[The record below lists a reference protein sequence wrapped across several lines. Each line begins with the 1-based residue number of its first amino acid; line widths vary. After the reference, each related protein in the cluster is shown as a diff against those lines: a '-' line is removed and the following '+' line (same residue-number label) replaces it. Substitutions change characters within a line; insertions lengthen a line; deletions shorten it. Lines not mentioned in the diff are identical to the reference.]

1 MFIAYGLHY
10 TRSTEEMYIQNWNRI
25 AIGINAEFD
34 FHSMISSPARSLATH
49 FNAMNHNRI
58 CLLTLQLPCYNNRSI
73 QCTNCYIYLKYI
85 LHLNLFSTS
94 SYGHQNRISSHL
106 LFQQAQ
112 SISTWENWKQ
122 SGWNLQ
128 NQCFCYSG
136 VKKLGQHS
144 MPTQHYTKTKPQ
156 IKYYDGI
163 LLPIVKITFMEF
175 SNQKINTKIQHG
187 INLMLTFQL
196 KHSMF
201 EAEMLK
207 PF

>member
-122 SGWNLQ
+122 SGWNWQ

-136 VKKLGQHS
+136 VKSWGSIQCRLSITPRQNHKSNIMTAYFCQSLKSHLWNFL
-144 MPTQHYTKTKPQ
+144 
-156 IKYYDGI
+156 IKR
-163 LLPIVKITFMEF
+163 
-175 SNQKINTKIQHG
+175 
-187 INLMLTFQL
+187 
-196 KHSMF
+196 
-201 EAEMLK
+201 
-207 PF
+207 